1 MNLRFEGDLSLWQGV
16 LLALLFAGLI
26 WSLYWREVGRR
37 RWLSLLLPIVRAVAV
52 LLIILMLTG
61 PVLHRRVEVG
71 DLSRVLVFVDESESM
86 SLVDETMSPGR
97 KLINAQR
104 MGLLRSGSLDT
115 SLHDAAQSLDRAQEA
130 IALID
135 EMAAEEIDTTQPSDI
150 KALAKALKKQIH
162 EAQDHLRKVDNET
175 TSLLSESGENLPPSL
190 AEQFEN
196 EVVDELEQLSID
208 SGLLSRERRQSGDL
222 KSLAAAVVRWQLRL
236 DAHFNEYVGKLIERG
251 DTDLTEALDRFDK
264 LTRWQRIESSLLTR
278 DDAVL
283 TQLKDKHHLELLAT
297 SGDTSEENS
306 SRRLW
311 WPQETLDV
319 PEALNPQSPVGPSTN
334 LVNGMKRR
342 IAQHSSDQTLAV
354 VLLSDGQHNHETADT
369 DSPIKMAKVMGSRGV
384 PVYAVGYGAKTPPRD
399 LAVLAVN
406 APESVFAEDRVK
418 GEILLKDNMPAGT
431 PMQVKIEIDGEQVWQ
446 EQLTTANSHRRTLQ
460 FDFPIKELVE
470 DRVADSTSRMDALSL
485 PLPIKVIIDPV
496 DGELRED
503 NNSSEIHVRAVTRRR
518 RLLLIDGR
526 PRWEYRYIESMFDR
540 DEQWEVNA
548 IIADPSVSRD
558 PKNAIVRGDQL
569 GEFPDDRDELF
580 SYDLIILGE
589 VPRNALRLT
598 ELEWINQFV
607 SSRGGGLMLID
618 GRRGK
623 LRDYSDTPIEA
634 MLPIKWKG
642 SQSEGFRAT
651 RLSLTPQGQTT
662 AALNLESDSAAS
674 TERWSQL
681 PPPRWVAP
689 VVSLPGCETLVE
701 ALRGEQ
707 RSSALVLRRFGA
719 GNVLYAAHDESWR
732 WRYEVADQFHSRFWN
747 QIAGWIMEPPY
758 AVHDKFVSIDTGGF
772 TYEKGESADLRVRL
786 RNEQGDPVLQ
796 ATAEAIIYQDGEV
809 VATLPL
815 KADDNDGGIFRAT
828 TDKLAEGTYEVG
840 VRATGFAEEQLKA
853 RAAFAVLGDPRGEMN
868 VLHCDEDLLRQV
880 AHHSGGQYLREEEIG
895 SLPELLAPLSDG
907 HIEDRET
914 VLWRSWFW
922 FMPLMGLFT
931 AEWII
936 RKKAGL
942 I

>member
-37 RWLSLLLPIVRAVAV
+37 RWLSMLLPIVRAIAV

-104 MGLLRSGSLDT
+104 MGLLRRGSLDT
-115 SLHDAAQSLDRAQEA
+115 SLHNAAQSLDRAQEA
-130 IALID
+130 IAKID
-135 EMAAEEIDTTQPSDI
+135 ETTADGRDATQSTDSR
-150 KALAKALKKQIH
+150 ALAQTIKTQIRETLAHLKKI
-162 EAQDHLRKVDNET
+162 ENET
-175 TSLLSESGENLPPSL
+175 TTILSDAGMDQSQSIAG
-190 AEQFEN
+190 QFQG
-196 EVVDELEQLSID
+196 EVVHLLDQLSVD
-208 SGLLSRERRQSGDL
+208 SGLLSRERRQTGDL
-222 KSLAAAVVRWQLRL
+222 KSLAAAVALSQQRL
-236 DAHFNEYVGKLIERG
+236 HAHFNDYVGKRIERG
-251 DTDLTEALDRFDK
+251 DTDLTEALTRFDK

-278 DDAVL
+278 DDAIL

-297 SGDTSEENS
+297 SGGTPEENS

-319 PEALNPQSPVGPSTN
+319 PEALDPQSPAGPSTN
-334 LVNGMKRR
+334 LVSGMKQR
-342 IAQHSSDQTLAV
+342 IAQHNSDQTLAV
-354 VLLSDGQHNHETADT
+354 VLLSDGQHNRDT
-369 DSPIKMAKVMGSRGV
+369 SDTVSPIQMAKVMGSRGV

-431 PMQVKIEIDGEQVWQ
+431 PMKVKIEIDGEQVWQ
-446 EQLTTANSHRRTLQ
+446 EQLTTANSHRRTIE

-470 DRVADSTSRMDALSL
+470 DRVADSVGQMDALSL
-485 PLPIKVIIDPV
+485 PLPMKVIIEPV
-496 DGELRED
+496 DGELRKD

-518 RLLLIDGR
+518 RLLLVDGR
-526 PRWEYRYIESMFDR
+526 PRWEYRYIESMFER

-558 PKNAIVRGDQL
+558 PKNAIVRGDRP
-569 GEFPDDRDELF
+569 GEFPEDRDELF
-580 SYDLIILGE
+580 SYDLIILGD

-598 ELEWINQFV
+598 ELEWISQFV
-607 SSRGGGLMLID
+607 SSRGAGLMLID

-623 LRDYSDTPIEA
+623 LRDYSDTPIEP
-634 MLPIKWKG
+634 MLPIKWTA
-642 SQSEGFRAT
+642 SHSDGFRAT
-651 RLSLTPQGQTT
+651 RLSLTAQGKTT
-662 AALNLESDSAAS
+662 AALNLESDSTES
-674 TERWSQL
+674 SERWSQL
-681 PPPRWVAP
+681 PPPHWVAP
-689 VVSLPGCETLVE
+689 VESLPGCETLVE
-701 ALRGEQ
+701 AARGEQ
-707 RSSALVLRRFGA
+707 SSPALVLRRFGA
-719 GNVLYAAHDESWR
+719 GNVLYAAQDESWR

-747 QIAGWIMEPPY
+747 QVAGWIMEPPY

-796 ATAEAIIYQDGEV
+796 ATAEAVIYQDGEV

-815 KADDNDGGIFRAT
+815 KADDNAGGIFRAT
-828 TDKLAEGTYEVG
+828 TDKLADGTYEVA
-840 VRATGFAEEQLKA
+840 VRATGFNDDQLKA

-880 AHHSGGQYLREEEIG
+880 AHHSGGKYLREEEIG
-895 SLPELLAPLSDG
+895 LLPELLAPLSDG

-922 FMPLMGLFT
+922 FVPLMGLFT

-942 I
+942 M